1 MLQAINE
8 AVSYIREKI
17 KETPETAIILG
28 SGLGGIVDH
37 IEPECEVIERTT
49 TNSKDSNSEL

>member
-1 MLQAINE
+1 MLTAIKE

-28 SGLGGIVDH
+28 TGLGKIVEH
-37 IEPECEVIERTT
+37 LEV
-49 TNSKDSNSEL
+49 DSCS